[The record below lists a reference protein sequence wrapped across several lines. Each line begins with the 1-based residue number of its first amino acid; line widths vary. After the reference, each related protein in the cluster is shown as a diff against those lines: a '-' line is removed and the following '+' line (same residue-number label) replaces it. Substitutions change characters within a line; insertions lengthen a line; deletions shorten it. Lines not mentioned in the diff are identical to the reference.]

1 MKIFRVFVIIIICAL
16 TLFPTSNGVAFAA
29 TNVYSDV
36 LEDLQKDEKFSKD
49 DYPTNETDYR
59 LKLIQIAE
67 SSEKE
72 LLVYVYQPC
81 VAKNIKVSS
90 IVFSVGVYSNLNYNN
105 YELEFLNSSDAL
117 YKYKVKNFVVSDSE
131 SRSYSISQML
141 RPFDSSIDSPSSDT
155 SQTVTETPIEV
166 NEMFVFSTINGSE
179 YVERRKIET
188 VKVTNKHIGF
198 VRYSSGV
205 LFGVGATN
213 TDCHYVAFNTS
224 KPMDRLKRA
233 KLYFS
238 TRTYTELTSREYGS
252 PENHTKWITEDD
264 PTVTSTK
271 SGFFV
276 EKYSWERIQTIKEF
290 MASEQQTFVLYNGVF
305 VNIKSNT
312 DLTVEAK
319 ALLNNMSWVLRFY
332 ESTYQLDTSGVTSS
346 GYMKISGTEV
356 SDVMLLQLEFETD
369 GVTYNLGV
377 IDNKQS
383 GSDVPDNESKLTV
396 ELSEDFSDY
405 LKIIL
410 FAVGSVL
417 LVVMVIVA
425 FPYVMKL
432 IGFILKILFAPFR
445 LLFRSHS
452 GSKQKYK
459 GGKYGT

>member
-16 TLFPTSNGVAFAA
+16 TLFPTSTGVAFAA
-29 TNVYSDV
+29 TDIYSDV

-49 DYPTNETDYR
+49 DYPVNETNYS

-81 VAKNIKVSS
+81 VSKDFKVSS
-90 IVFSVGVYSNLNYNN
+90 IVFSTGLYTGLDYNT
-105 YELEFLNSSDAL
+105 YGLVFINSSGAL
-117 YKYKVKNFVVSDSE
+117 YKYKVKGFTVSNGE
-131 SRSYSISQML
+131 SRTYSISQML
-141 RPFDSSIDSPSSDT
+141 RPFDSAVDPAPSDT

-188 VKVTNKHIGF
+188 VKVTEKHIGF

-252 PENHTKWITEDD
+252 PENHTKWITEND

-319 ALLNNMSWVLRFY
+319 ALLNSMSWVLRFY

-383 GSDVPDNESKLTV
+383 GSSLPDNESKLTV
-396 ELSEDFSDY
+396 ELSENFLDF

-410 FAVGSVL
+410 FAVGAIL
-417 LVVMVIVA
+417 LVVIGIVI
-425 FPYVMKL
+425 FPYFVKFV
-432 IGFILKILFAPFR
+432 GFILKIVFAPFKW
-445 LLFRSHS
+445 LFGRSS
-452 GSKQKYK
+452 VRQDSTKYK
-459 GGKYGT
+459 KRR

>member
-1 MKIFRVFVIIIICAL
+1 MSVL
-16 TLFPTSNGVAFAA
+16 PTSQGVAFAD
-29 TNVYSDV
+29 TKSGSNV

-49 DYPTNETDYR
+49 NYPVNETNYS

-81 VAKNIKVSS
+81 VSKDFKVSS
-90 IVFSVGVYSNLNYNN
+90 IVFSTGLYTGLDYNT
-105 YELEFLNSSDAL
+105 YGLVFINSSGAL
-117 YKYKVKNFVVSDSE
+117 YKYKVKGFTVSNGE
-131 SRSYSISQML
+131 SRTYSISQML
-141 RPFDSSIDSPSSDT
+141 RPFDSAVDPAPSDT

-188 VKVTNKHIGF
+188 VKVTEKHIGF

-213 TDCHYVAFNTS
+213 TDCYYVAFNTS

-238 TRTYTELTSREYGS
+238 TRAYTELTSREYGS
-252 PENHTKWITEDD
+252 PENHTKWITEND

-383 GSDVPDNESKLTV
+383 GSSLPDNESKLTV
-396 ELSEDFSDY
+396 ELSENFLDF

-410 FAVGSVL
+410 FAVGAIL
-417 LVVMVIVA
+417 LVVIGIVI
-425 FPYVMKL
+425 FPYFIKFV
-432 IGFILKILFAPFR
+432 GFILKIVFAPFKW
-445 LLFRSHS
+445 LFGRSS
-452 GSKQKYK
+452 VRQDSTKYK
-459 GGKYGT
+459 KRR